1 MEQYIKCLYGLTKE
15 QMEQVFRAVKRAYYI
30 EDIVEYI
37 ISSEIIDEKEIVKVD
52 LDYLV
57 DKYIEDMDMNIG
69 QIYVM
74 EDIVEN
80 YFNAN
85 KDRFGTL
92 NVSNL

>member
-1 MEQYIKCLYGLTKE
+1 MEQYIKCLYGLTIQ
-15 QMEQVFRAVKRAYYI
+15 QMEEVFRAVKRAYYI

-37 ISSEIIDEKEIVKVD
+37 ITSEIIEKKEIVKVD

-57 DKYIEDMDMNIG
+57 DKYIDDMQVGIG

-80 YFNAN
+80 YFRAN
-85 KDRFGTL
+85 TNKFGTL
-92 NVSNL
+92 NLSNL